1 MKTQKFSKLFFLM
14 AISGLCFV
22 QAKSQE
28 KQEDKITATTKV
40 LKDFG
45 NMKESIPA
53 ELLKVTEG
61 IIVVPKLINGGFV
74 LAAKRGKGIAMVKL
88 PNGTWSNPVFVTI
101 TGGSV
106 GLQAGVQSIDLVLI
120 FKKRETLEKI
130 GRGSFTLGGDISA
143 TAGPVGRNSTASTD
157 YKMEAEVYSY
167 SRSKGLFAGIS
178 LSGSAIDV
186 DQKANDAFYGKS
198 IDSHTLFTSSG
209 ENPTASVGEMKAEL
223 KSLYQ

>member
-1 MKTQKFSKLFFLM
+1 MKHRFSKLFSIIFIL
-14 AISGLCFV
+14 SLLV
-22 QAKSQE
+22 TQVKSQE
-28 KQEDKITATTKV
+28 KQEDKITATTQV

-45 NMKESIPA
+45 QMKESIPS

-61 IIVVPKLINGGFV
+61 IIIVPKLINGGFV

-88 PNGTWSNPVFVTI
+88 EDGTWSNPVFVTI

-120 FKKRETLEKI
+120 FKNRSTLIKI
-130 GRGSFTLGGDISA
+130 GKGSFTIGGDISA

-157 YKMEAEVYSY
+157 YKMEAEIYSY

-178 LSGSAIDV
+178 LSGSAVSV
-186 DQKANDAFYGKS
+186 DSKSDDAFYGKS
-198 IDSHTLFTSSG
+198 LDSATLFSESAENSS
-209 ENPTASVGEMKAEL
+209 ASVTEMKSEL
-223 KSLYQ
+223 EELYK